1 MPEYS
6 STRGGAGFTVN
17 TTYNPTT
24 EIITTVVTAP
34 NGSTATATTQRFVS
48 EGGATAAV
56 PDLVAQ
62 LQASGA
68 LPAGATPPRNLYTAV
83 GDATKDV
90 IRQADNAERAATA
103 TKTPVPENP
112 APPPSTN
119 NANDPAVAPAPNNTP
134 PIQSPSPPAL
144 VIPAA
149 DAALNKA
156 ADDKAR
162 ADYASASP
170 AEKRAIEDTTR
181 LTANQLGGDETVQD
195 KKLPEPNLAQNAAT
209 TNEAAQDKK
218 LPEEPNLAQN
228 AATTNEAAQDK
239 KVPTDEPNLAQNAAT
254 TNEAAQDKK
263 VVSGDPP
270 YDRKMADADYTNNL
284 IPTSGERGPQGLTAA
299 KLNTQSQKT
308 QQDSANFKAKEDW
321 RVRLSLAPG
330 SDYLYKVGQGK
341 AGILNPLQAT
351 DGVIFP
357 YTPAISVQYNA
368 TYDAT
373 DIVHTNYKFFS
384 YKNSGVDSITLTCD
398 FTAQDT
404 KEAEYLLAVIHF
416 FRSVTKMF
424 YGKDQNPTAGVP
436 PPLCYLSG
444 LGAFQF
450 DWHPLVVTNFTY
462 TLPTDVDYIR
472 AGSSDTAP
480 GVNTGPAD
488 SKGSP
493 DQSNAETR
501 RLGGKVASG
510 GLAPAPV
517 FSNNLSKGP
526 ITYVPTKMQITIQAN
541 PIITRNDV
549 SSKFSL
555 KEYAT
560 GALLRGSQR
569 QSGGFW

>member
-24 EIITTVVTAP
+24 ETVTTVVTAP

-48 EGGATAAV
+48 EGGFTAAF

-83 GDATKDV
+83 GDSTKDV

-103 TKTPVPENP
+103 TKTPVPDAP

-119 NANDPAVAPAPNNTP
+119 NATDPAVAPAPNNTP
-134 PIQSPSPPAL
+134 AVESPSPPAA
-144 VIPAA
+144 IPISSDPAQQQQA
-149 DAALNKA
+149 NRNIAETIKYDGGVTTVSPVNDPSQRAQAQQDAIA
-156 ADDKAR
+156 
-162 ADYASASP
+162 
-170 AEKRAIEDTTR
+170 AEKPATPSQFEDPAQRGAAFREAIENPSPVSPSNIVDPAQR
-181 LTANQLGGDETVQD
+181 QQNEIIQSEFPAKISNVQD
-195 KKLPEPNLAQNAAT
+195 PAQRAQAQQTEIEFADSGPKTAA
-209 TNEAAQDKK
+209 NPLGKDPAQR
-218 LPEEPNLAQN
+218 A
-228 AATTNEAAQDK
+228 
-239 KVPTDEPNLAQNAAT
+239 
-254 TNEAAQDKK
+254 
-263 VVSGDPP
+263 
-270 YDRKMADADYTNNL
+270 
-284 IPTSGERGPQGLTAA
+284 QGLTAA

-308 QQDSANFKAKEDW
+308 QQDSTNFKAQEDW

-330 SDYLYKVGQGK
+330 ADYLYKVADGK

-351 DGVIFP
+351 NGVIFP
-357 YTPAISVQYNA
+357 YTPSISVQYNS
-368 TYDAT
+368 TYENT
-373 DIVHTNYKFFS
+373 DLVHTNYKFLS
-384 YKNSGVDSITLTCD
+384 YKNSAVDQVTLTCD

-404 KEAEYLLAVIHF
+404 AEANYLLAVIHF

-450 DWHPLVVTNFTY
+450 DWHPLVVTNFSY
-462 TLPTDVDYIR
+462 ALPTEVDYIR
-472 AGSSDTAP
+472 AGSSASPP
-480 GVNTGPAD
+480 GANTGASE

-501 RLGGKVASG
+501 RLGGKVAPG
-510 GLAPAPV
+510 ALAPAPV
-517 FSNNLSKGP
+517 FANNLSKNP
-526 ITYVPTKMQITIQAN
+526 ITYIPTKMQLTIQAT
-541 PIITRNDV
+541 PIVTRNEV

-560 GALLRGSQR
+560 GALLRGSQLN
-569 QSGGFW
+569 SGGFW